1 MKPKAVSKSVGLGLY
16 VAEREGFQIN
26 KPIAQGSL
34 ISIIL
39 LFLVKPAKRASTM
52 TKYNPLVTNL
62 VMELRGC

>member
-39 LFLVKPAKRASTM
+39 LLFGKAREACLYYDSIIRW
-52 TKYNPLVTNL
+52 LQIW
-62 VMELRGC
+62 